1 MPTLPR
7 YGFPTAPVAIRQRL
21 FAEIARGRR
30 PVIAE
35 RTHAAAGAV
44 ATREDG
50 AAGSRPDADLLAQ
63 TLDRLPRLRGTDPAV
78 DVLPGGLTNRS
89 YKVVAPGRRPVVV
102 RISAGKSSLLSIDR
116 QAECHNALAAAHTG
130 VAPALL
136 LCDPYQGVSAVDWI
150 EGRTLTEADLDDEA
164 TLGRVAMLCRR
175 LHSGRRFL
183 GDFDMFAIQRRYL
196 DVVRERGFRLP
207 EDYAE
212 YADRVQTVRRAL
224 AVQPS
229 RTVPCHNDL
238 LAANIIDDGQRV
250 WFIDYEY
257 AGNNDPCFEL
267 GNIWSEASLPV
278 DRLEHLVG
286 VYFGLHSPA
295 KVARARLFALMS
307 KYGWT
312 LWAAIQDAVSEV
324 DFDFWAWGM
333 DKYQRAV
340 AEFTGSDFARLIDE
354 VQQPI

>member
-1 MPTLPR
+1 
-7 YGFPTAPVAIRQRL
+7 
-21 FAEIARGRR
+21 
-30 PVIAE
+30 VIAE
-35 RTHAAAGAV
+35 RTDTAAGAV
-44 ATREDG
+44 TTHQDG
-50 AAGSRPDADLLAQ
+50 PADSRADTELLAQ
-63 TLDRLPRLRGTDPAV
+63 TLHRLPRLRGTAPAV

-89 YKVVAPGRRPVVV
+89 YKVAAAGRRAVVV

-116 QAECHNALAAAHTG
+116 QAECHNALAAAHAG

-136 LCDPYQGVSAVDWI
+136 LCDPYAGVTAVDWI
-150 EGRTLTEADLDDEA
+150 EGRTLTDADLDDPV

-196 DVVRERGFRLP
+196 HVVTERGFRLP
-207 EDYAE
+207 ADYLD
-212 YADRVQTVRRAL
+212 YADRVETIRRAL
-224 AVQPS
+224 SVQRS

-238 LAANIIDDGQRV
+238 LAANIIDDGERL

-324 DFDFWAWGM
+324 DFDFWTWGM
-333 DKYQRAV
+333 DKYERAV

>member
-1 MPTLPR
+1 
-7 YGFPTAPVAIRQRL
+7 
-21 FAEIARGRR
+21 
-30 PVIAE
+30 
-35 RTHAAAGAV
+35 
-44 ATREDG
+44 
-50 AAGSRPDADLLAQ
+50 
-63 TLDRLPRLRGTDPAV
+63 
-78 DVLPGGLTNRS
+78 
-89 YKVVAPGRRPVVV
+89 
-102 RISAGKSSLLSIDR
+102 
-116 QAECHNALAAAHTG
+116 
-130 VAPALL
+130 
-136 LCDPYQGVSAVDWI
+136 
-150 EGRTLTEADLDDEA
+150 
-164 TLGRVAMLCRR
+164 
-175 LHSGRRFL
+175 
-183 GDFDMFAIQRRYL
+183 
-196 DVVRERGFRLP
+196 VVRERGFRLP
-207 EDYAE
+207 EDYAD
-212 YADRVQTVRRAL
+212 YADRVQTIRRAL

-238 LAANIIDDGQRV
+238 LAANIIDDGERL

-295 KVARARLFALMS
+295 MVARARLFALMS

-324 DFDFWAWGM
+324 DFDFWTWGM
-333 DKYQRAV
+333 DKYERAV